1 MSSSLI
7 IHPLANGLTILI
19 EPMPGVASA
28 AMSLLVPCGV
38 ATDPADAQGVATLL
52 QELTLRGAGDRTSRR
67 LSDDLDR
74 LGIQRSSTVGI
85 YHARY
90 AAAATSHNLLA
101 SLPIYAD
108 IVRRPTLADEEFEP
122 ARQLSLQSL
131 EGIDDDPRGKVLI
144 ELRKAHWPDP
154 LGRNALGE
162 ADHLRSLTIDRVRR
176 ECRGRYVPT
185 GTILALAG
193 NLDPQQVVEQVQEA
207 FGDWPASDEPTMHI
221 AQSVSPIRFIRQ
233 ESEQTHIGI
242 ACPSTV
248 ETDPDYYVARIAA
261 EILSGGSGG
270 RLFTEIR
277 EKRGLCYSVGTSY
290 ASLRDRA
297 SLLGYAGTS
306 NDRAQ
311 ATLDAF
317 IQEMKKLQQGVKED
331 EVERAKIGLLSNT
344 VMSSES
350 TSARAGAIAADYFTR
365 GRLRPMGEIIQAIS
379 SVTPEMVNNY
389 VRSTP
394 LGPFTT
400 VIVGPRELE
409 TPMAG

>member
-1 MSSSLI
+1 MI
-7 IHPLANGLTILI
+7 IHTLPNGLAILI

-38 ATDPADAQGVATLL
+38 ATDPADKQGLACVI
-52 QELTLRGAGDRTSRR
+52 QEMTLRGAGKRSSRE

-74 LGIQRSSTVGI
+74 LGIQRSSSVGV

-90 AAAATSHNLLA
+90 SAAATADNLLN

-108 IVRRPTLADEEFEP
+108 IIQRPTLADDEFEP
-122 ARQLSLQSL
+122 ARQLSQQSL
-131 EGIDDDPRGKVLI
+131 EGLEDDPRGKVLV

-154 LGRNALGE
+154 LGRHAMGE
-162 ADHLRSLTIDRVRR
+162 MQHLETLTVDDVRNELTRRYTPKGSILSIAGAVDTQNVIERV
-176 ECRGRYVPT
+176 T
-185 GTILALAG
+185 AT
-193 NLDPQQVVEQVQEA
+193 
-207 FGDWPASDEPTMHI
+207 FGSWKGPAEPTLPV
-221 AQSVSPIRFIRQ
+221 ANSVSPVRFLQQ

-242 ACPSTV
+242 ACPAV
-248 ETDPDYYVARIAA
+248 REVDPEYYVARVAA

-277 EKRGLCYSVGTSY
+277 EKQGLCYSVGTSY
-290 ASLRDRA
+290 AALRDRA
-297 SLLGYAGTS
+297 SLMGYAGSS

-317 IQEMKKLQQGVKED
+317 IAELKKLQQGVTAD
-331 EVERAKIGLLSNT
+331 EVERAKIGLLSST

-350 TSARAGAIAADYFTR
+350 TSARSGAIASDYFTR
-365 GRLRPMGEIIQAIS
+365 GRLRPMGEIITEIS
-379 SVTPEMVNNY
+379 SITHEQVNNF
-389 VRSTP
+389 VKNTP

-400 VIVGPRELE
+400 VIVGPKELE
-409 TPMAG
+409 ANRS

>member
-1 MSSSLI
+1 MI
-7 IHPLANGLTILI
+7 IHPLSNGLTILI
-19 EPMPGVASA
+19 EPMSGVASA

-38 ATDPADAQGVATLL
+38 ATDPDDQLGIATLL
-52 QELTLRGAGDRTSRR
+52 QELTLRGAGDRSSRK

-74 LGIQRSSTVGI
+74 LGIQRSSSVGI

-90 AAAATSHNLLA
+90 TGAATAHNLIA

-108 IVRRPTLADEEFEP
+108 IVRRPALADAEFEP

-131 EGIDDDPRGKVLI
+131 DGIDDDPRSKVLI

-162 ADHLRSLTIDRVRR
+162 VDHLKTLTIDRVRR
-176 ECRGRYVPT
+176 ECQRRYTPD
-185 GTILALAG
+185 GSIIALAG
-193 NLDPQQVVEQVQEA
+193 AVDPQRVIDEVTQS
-207 FGDWPASDEPTMHI
+207 FGDWPTVKETPLKI
-221 AQSVSPIRFIRQ
+221 ADSVSPIRFIQQ
-233 ESEQTHIGI
+233 ESEQTHIGV
-242 ACPSTV
+242 ACPATL
-248 ETDPDYYVARIAA
+248 ETDPDYYVARVAA

-317 IQEMKKLQQGVKED
+317 IEEMKKLQHGVKED
-331 EVERAKIGLLSNT
+331 EVERSKIGLLSST

-350 TSARAGAIAADYFTR
+350 TSARAGAIAADYFSR
-365 GRLRPMGEIIQAIS
+365 GRLRAMGEIIQAIS
-379 SVTPEMVNNY
+379 SVTHEQVNNY
-389 VRSTP
+389 VRNTP
-394 LGPFTT
+394 LGPFTV
-400 VIVGPRELE
+400 VIVGPKEL
-409 TPMAG
+409 AV

>member
-1 MSSSLI
+1 MI
-7 IHPLANGLTILI
+7 IHPLPNGLTVLV

-38 ATDPADAQGVATLL
+38 ATDPADQQGVACVL
-52 QELTLRGAGDRTSRR
+52 QEMTLRGAGDRSSRQ

-74 LGIQRSSTVGI
+74 LGIQRSSSVGI

-90 AAAATSHNLLA
+90 GAAATADNLLA

-108 IVRRPTLADEEFEP
+108 IVQRPTLAEDEFEP
-122 ARQLSLQSL
+122 AVQLSLQAL
-131 EGIDDDPRGKVLI
+131 EGLEDDPRSKVLV

-154 LGRNALGE
+154 LGRNSMGEKAHLEAL
-162 ADHLRSLTIDRVRR
+162 DVKTVRAELAR
-176 ECRGRYVPT
+176 RYTPA
-185 GTILALAG
+185 GTILAIAG
-193 NLDPQQVVEQVQEA
+193 AVDPQVVIERVTA
-207 FGDWPASDEPTMHI
+207 SFGGWKSNPEPKLKV
-221 AQSVSPIRFIRQ
+221 ADAVSGVRFIQQ

-242 ACPSTV
+242 ACPSV
-248 ETDPDYYVARIAA
+248 REVDPEYYVARVAA

-277 EKRGLCYSVGTSY
+277 EKRGLCYSVGTSF
-290 ASLRDRA
+290 AALRDRA

-311 ATLDAF
+311 KTLDAF
-317 IQEMKKLQQGVKED
+317 IEELQKLQQGVKED

-350 TSARAGAIAADYFTR
+350 TGARAGAIAADYFTR
-365 GRLRPMGEIIQAIS
+365 GRLRPMGEIIQEIS
-379 SVTPEMVNNY
+379 SVTHEQVNNF
-389 VRSTP
+389 VRSAP

-400 VIVGPRELE
+400 VIVGPKELE
-409 TPMAG
+409 ARP

>member
-1 MSSSLI
+1 MI
-7 IHPLANGLTILI
+7 IHTLENGLTILI
-19 EPMPGVASA
+19 EPMAGVASA
-28 AMSLLVPCGV
+28 AMSLLIPCGV
-38 ATDPADAQGVATLL
+38 ATDPADQQGAACVL
-52 QELTLRGAGDRTSRR
+52 QELTLRGAGNRSSRA

-74 LGIQRSSTVGI
+74 LGIQRSSSVGI

-90 AAAATSHNLLA
+90 GAAATADNLLA
-101 SLPIYAD
+101 ALPIYAE
-108 IVRRPTLADEEFEP
+108 IVQRPTLAAEEFEP
-122 ARQLSLQSL
+122 AQQLSLQSL
-131 EGIDDDPRGKVLI
+131 DGLDDDPRGKVLI
-144 ELRKAHWPDP
+144 ETRKAHWPDP
-154 LGRNALGE
+154 LGRNAMGE
-162 ADHLRSLTIDRVRR
+162 VEHLKKLDIHAMRTEFARR
-176 ECRGRYVPT
+176 YTPS
-185 GTILALAG
+185 GTILAIAG
-193 NLDPQQVVEQVQEA
+193 AVDPRIVIERVTAA
-207 FGDWPASDEPTMHI
+207 FGNWKAVPEVKIHTAD
-221 AQSVSPIRFIRQ
+221 SVSPIRFMKQ

-290 ASLRDRA
+290 AALRDRA

-317 IQEMKKLQQGVKED
+317 IEELKKLQQGVKYD
-331 EVERAKIGLLSNT
+331 EVERSKVGLLSNT

-350 TSARAGAIAADYFTR
+350 TGARAGAIAADFFTR

-379 SVTPEMVNNY
+379 SVTHEQVNNF
-389 VRSTP
+389 VKNTP
-394 LGPFTT
+394 LGPFTV
-400 VIVGPRELE
+400 VIVGPKEL
-409 TPMAG
+409 TA